1 MARRRVKQSAPQSAP
16 VENGSAEERIVLFV
30 PSQLGDLARKCQES
44 YRAPIEIQSYKRFG
58 KTLAMRIKADP
69 VICVADL
76 DAYAEVVNGEGE
88 KDPAAVERAGKVL
101 LLANGSEDSR
111 IAVNDLRGVDLL
123 ADDASASV
131 WTFTVNK
138 AIAEIEQDREI
149 ATLREGN
156 VKKSRDLDSLNEI
169 GMALSTEKDLDSL
182 LEMIVTNCREMTYAD
197 GGSLYMIES
206 LPDTHEDP
214 NDYFANKKMRFRVAQ
229 TFSREVPFQS
239 FLVDIKPS
247 SIYGYVAMNQESLNL
262 RDAYVIDADSGY
274 GWGGREFDAAI
285 GYRTM
290 SMLTVPMVNWR
301 GETIGVIQLINRK
314 VDPELVLG
322 DPETCVEH
330 ILPFTEH
337 DERMAM
343 SIASQA
349 SIAIQ
354 NAQLVEDIQNLFN
367 GFIKASVKA
376 IESRDPTTSGH
387 STRVAELTVALAEK
401 VSETNVKAFRDIHFS
416 EDDVQELR
424 YASLLHDFGKIG
436 VRENVLIKAKKL
448 YPYERQ
454 SVLDRFDMIRRT
466 AQADALRLQVER
478 LLKESKDKA
487 MIVVERA
494 RDDLDARIAELE
506 QYLEFILKCNEPT
519 VLAQG
524 GFEQLTEIAA
534 KSYRSW
540 DGTEVPFLSEKELI
554 SLSVPKGSL
563 NENDRKEIESH
574 VTHTYKFLSEIPW
587 TKDLRRVP
595 EIAYAHHEKLDG
607 TGYPNRLTS
616 DEIPIQAKMMTISD
630 IFDALT
636 AWDRPYKKAVP
647 LERALNILVE
657 EANASHVDK
666 ALLDVFIGAEL
677 YKIVEVRD

>member
-1 MARRRVKQSAPQSAP
+1 MGKGCGATEIANGSGPRRAPRSAAPSAWMEMARRRVKQSAPQSAP

-197 GGSLYMIES
+197 GGSLYMIE
-206 LPDTHEDP
+206 
-214 NDYFANKKMRFRVAQ
+214 
-229 TFSREVPFQS
+229 S

-487 MIVVERA
+487 MIIVERA

-607 TGYPNRLTS
+607 TGYPNRLTG